1 MLLRDDRQIALSQLE
16 MLCIE
21 AADGYAAAV
30 DRTDNAMLKQLFA
43 ELGKEHSRFAADLAP
58 HIRALDDLP
67 KSPDPDRETIEH
79 ALTAVRGFLSGHARE
94 TLLADQEHRELK
106 VEEAARE
113 ALKQALSGEAD
124 ALVRRIRT
132 HAGKARERLLA
143 LHAGQEH

>member
-21 AADGYAAAV
+21 AADGYASAV
-30 DRTDNAMLKQLFA
+30 DRTEDTELKQVFA
-43 ELGKEHSRFAADLAP
+43 ELGTEHSRFAADLAP
-58 HIRALDDLP
+58 QIRALDDLP

-94 TLLADQEHRELK
+94 TLLADQEQRELK
-106 VEEAARE
+106 VEEAAGE
-113 ALKQALSGEAD
+113 ALEQTLSGEANE
-124 ALVRRIRT
+124 LVRRILI

-143 LHAGQEH
+143 IHAG

>member
-16 MLCIE
+16 TLCIE
-21 AADGYAAAV
+21 AADGYASAAN
-30 DRTDNAMLKQLFA
+30 RTDDMELKQVFA

-58 HIRALDDLP
+58 QIRALDDLP

-79 ALTAVRGFLSGHARE
+79 ALSAVRGFLSGHARE
-94 TLLADQEHRELK
+94 TLLADQENQELK

-113 ALKQALSGEAD
+113 ALKEALSVEAD
-124 ALVRRIRT
+124 ALVRRILA

-143 LHAGQEH
+143 MHAG